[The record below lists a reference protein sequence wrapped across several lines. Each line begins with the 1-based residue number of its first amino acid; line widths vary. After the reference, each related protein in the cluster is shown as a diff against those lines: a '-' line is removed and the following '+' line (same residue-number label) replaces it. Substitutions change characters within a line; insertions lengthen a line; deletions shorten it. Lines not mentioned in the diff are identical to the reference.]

1 MYLSSTVFFFF
12 LGPKKLNVDVVVL
25 LKQRHQV
32 RQVKTLNSF
41 NLVSVE
47 AKSGNRGGGQ
57 EKEVGDRAI

>member
-1 MYLSSTVFFFF
+1 M
-12 LGPKKLNVDVVVL
+12 DVVVL

-47 AKSGNRGGGQ
+47 LRYGSIGGGQ
-57 EKEVGDRAI
+57 EKEVGDRAILKKQAKTIGCFGD